1 MYLVRT
7 RVFLVTLLSIQS
19 YLSMAES
26 TRGTDSL
33 MVVHIAQEEGLSQL
47 GALAMDFDDNGYLW
61 IGTENGLN
69 RFNGYQM
76 QVHKAGEMQ
85 GELPDDHIRSMYYA
99 NDTLWLATNT
109 HSVIAYLMAENR
121 FINFRDQLGTEQHPF
136 VKFSYTLYPT
146 KGNILIAGTVGNCL
160 LIDRVKLTFRILPIP
175 DATNNDYVTSVT
187 ELNEGQYLVGTNAS
201 GLYRLDATNQLITPV
216 YELAPLKNTP
226 INAFYKWSPNQ
237 TLIGTDA
244 GLYEYNEKSG
254 SHRKIDGRA
263 VKSLHRWDDRTLMI
277 GGFNETH
284 FFRDGKKWQK
294 VVFFDGAGAE
304 LEATVL
310 HVKNDLLGGVWIGT
324 SGRGVFYYHP
334 HQHKFTPS
342 RINVANSPKKDFIS
356 IFHFLRDGDDL
367 WMATDL
373 GFVRHD
379 LQKSDYKLYQT
390 DLLEYALTKDANQTI
405 WAGGFGQGLL
415 KYNRETDRFDTVPL
429 PFADKD
435 IIQLTPI
442 SPDTIWVHTWSSGIY
457 ALNVHDYGVT
467 PREIHGQ
474 QLVRSRTSFIDSSGA
489 IWIGSDEGLYCIR
502 GNQSVY
508 YDSLS
513 NERVFAITEDPYHN
527 IWVGTAKGLN
537 CVDPKTGKVTAYT
550 QQAGLPNDFIYSV
563 ESDQQG
569 NIWVSTNFGIAVL
582 DHQHR
587 TFKNYTE
594 DDGLQ
599 NNEFNGK
606 AGYTDSLGYF
616 YFGGMNGFNMFH
628 PDSIYANKQVGR
640 TLIEDIQLFGMPL
653 QKNIPYTD
661 TLVFSH
667 NENVITF
674 DFVSLN
680 YLWAKK
686 NRYRFML
693 EGFDKTWRPITQN
706 RSTTYTNLDPGTYTF
721 VVMGS
726 NNELIWG
733 APDKITVVIQ
743 SPWYASL
750 WFRLTAGVLLALVI
764 TGTFVY
770 KNYQQKKTNLR
781 LSHMVS
787 VRTEELRQTNRAL
800 NASLETTQRQKE
812 NIGFLMQELNHR
824 VKNNLQ
830 LITSLIDIQ
839 SFEIEDTGIQDK
851 LRLLQSRVFTVSKI
865 HDILNQKDAGNNIR
879 TDQFIGDLAKDLI
892 VFSGLSIELE
902 INVEPIYFPV
912 NKLTHLGL
920 IINELITNSIKHAF
934 EGHKDAK
941 RIQISL
947 REENDRLTFIY
958 RDNGKG
964 FGSTDANKGKKKGVN
979 LVKNLARELKG
990 TLTLR
995 DDGGAMF
1002 ICDFPKIV
1010 VV

>member
-1 MYLVRT
+1 M
-7 RVFLVTLLSIQS
+7 LLLLFKGQLFAAGNIN
-19 YLSMAES
+19 
-26 TRGTDSL
+26 GTDSL
-33 MVVHIAQEEGLSQL
+33 LVMHIAQEEGLSQL
-47 GALAMDFDDNGYLW
+47 GALAMDFDSNGYLW

-76 QVHKAGEMQ
+76 QVHKAGEQ
-85 GELPDDHIRSMYYA
+85 AGELPDDHIRSMYYA

-109 HSVIAYLMAENR
+109 HAVVAYIMAQDR
-121 FINFRDQLGTEQHPF
+121 FIDFMDQLDTGLHPF
-136 VKFSYTLYPT
+136 IKFSSVLYAAS
-146 KGNILIAGTVGNCL
+146 KNLLIAGTIGHCI
-160 LIDRVKLTFRILPIP
+160 LIDRRTLALDVLPIP
-175 DATNNDYVTSVT
+175 GATNNEVLSMV
-187 ELNEGQYLVGTNAS
+187 ELTAGQYLIGTNA
-201 GLYRLDATNQLITPV
+201 GGAYRLDVPNRAIRPLSA
-216 YELAPLKNTP
+216 LAFLKNTL
-226 INAFYKWSPNQ
+226 INACYKLAPDRI
-237 TLIGTDA
+237 LIGADN
-244 GLYEYNEKSG
+244 GLYEYNPIEESC
-254 SHRKIDGRA
+254 RKINGRA
-263 VKSLHRWDDRTLMI
+263 VKSLNRWKDSTLI
-277 GGFNETH
+277 VGGFNETY
-284 FFRDGKKWQK
+284 FMDNNYEWQA
-294 VVFFDGAGAE
+294 VTFINDIGAE
-304 LEATVL
+304 LQATIVN
-310 HVKNDLLGGVWIGT
+310 VIPDRLGGMWLGT
-324 SGRGVFYYHP
+324 AGRGVFYYHP

-342 RINVANSPKKDFIS
+342 RITAANSPKKDFIS
-356 IFHFLRDGDDL
+356 IFHFLRDADDL

-379 LQKSDYKLYQT
+379 LQKGDYKLYRT
-390 DLLEYALTKDANQTI
+390 DLLEYALTKDANHTI

-415 KYNRETDRFDTVPL
+415 KYNRQTDRFDAVPL

-435 IIQLTPI
+435 IIQLTPV
-442 SPDTIWVHTWSSGIY
+442 SRDTIWVHTWSSGIY
-457 ALNVHDYGVT
+457 ALNVHDYGIS

-474 QLVRSRTSFIDSSGA
+474 QLIRSRTSFLDSSGA

-502 GNQSVY
+502 GNRSVY

-513 NERVFAITEDPYHN
+513 NERVFAITEDPDHN

-537 CVDPKTGKVTAYT
+537 CVDPKSGQVTAYT

-563 ESDQQG
+563 ESDQHG

-582 DHQHR
+582 DRRQR

-616 YFGGMNGFNMFH
+616 YFGGMNGFNVFH
-628 PDSIYANKQVGR
+628 PDSIYANNQVGK
-640 TLIEDIQLFGMPL
+640 TLIEDIQLFGTSL

-661 TLVFSH
+661 TLFFSH

-721 VVMGS
+721 TVMGS

-733 APDKITVVIQ
+733 APDTITVIIQ

-750 WFRLTAGVLLALVI
+750 WFRLSAGVLLALVI

-781 LSHMVS
+781 LSHVVS
-787 VRTEELRQTNRAL
+787 VRTEELRQTNSAL

-839 SFEIEDTGIQDK
+839 SFEIEDTDIQDK

-865 HDILNQKDAGNNIR
+865 HDILNQKDAGNNVR
-879 TDQFIGDLAKDLI
+879 TDQFIGDLAKDLV

-934 EGHKDAK
+934 EGHENTK

-947 REENDRLTFIY
+947 REENDRLTFVY

-964 FGSTDANKGKKKGVN
+964 FKTTEANQNKKKGVN
-979 LVKNLARELKG
+979 LIKNLAHELKG
-990 TLTLR
+990 TITLR
-995 DDGGAMF
+995 NDGGAVF
-1002 ICDFPKIV
+1002 ICDFPKTIV
-1010 VV
+1010 V

>member
-1 MYLVRT
+1 MHFNKIGVFT
-7 RVFLVTLLSIQS
+7 VFLSLISGHVLAAKRTDRADSI
-19 YLSMAES
+19 
-26 TRGTDSL
+26 T
-33 MVVHIAQEEGLSQL
+33 VVHIAQEEGLSQL

-61 IGTENGLN
+61 VGTENGLN
-69 RFNGYQM
+69 RFNGYHM
-76 QVHKAGEMQ
+76 QVHKAGEQ
-85 GELPDDHIRSMYYA
+85 KGELPDDHIRAMYYA

-109 HSVIAYLMAENR
+109 HSVVAYLMAEDR
-121 FINFRDQLGTEQHPF
+121 FIEFREQLNIAQYPF
-136 VKFSYTLYPT
+136 VKFSYALYPAR
-146 KGNILIAGTVGNCL
+146 GNLLIAGTIGNCV
-160 LIDRVKLTFRILPIP
+160 LIDRSKLTFHTLPIP
-175 DATNNDYVTSVT
+175 NAAHNDYVTSVT
-187 ELNEGQYLVGTNAS
+187 ELNGEQYLIGTNAS
-201 GLYRLDATNQLITPV
+201 GVYRLDAANHLIEPV
-216 YELAPLKNTP
+216 DELASLKNTL
-226 INAFYKWSPNQ
+226 INTFQKLTSNVI
-237 TLIGTDA
+237 LIGTDA
-244 GLYEYNEKSG
+244 GLYEYDVKSERC
-254 SHRKIDGRA
+254 RKIDGRA
-263 VKSLHRWDDRTLMI
+263 VKSLHRWNDRALI
-277 GGFNETH
+277 VGGFNETH
-284 FFRDGKKWQK
+284 FLHHDGTWQK
-294 VVFFDGAGAE
+294 VRFFNDAGME
-304 LEATVL
+304 LQATVI
-310 HVKNDLLGGVWIGT
+310 HVKKDLLGGIWLGT
-324 SGRGVFYYHP
+324 AGRGVFYYHP

-342 RINVANSPKKDFIS
+342 RITVANSPKKDFIS

-379 LQKSDYKLYQT
+379 LRKGNYKLYRT

-415 KYNRETDRFDTVPL
+415 KYDRETDRFDSVPL
-429 PFADKD
+429 PFTDRD

-442 SPDTIWVHTWSSGIY
+442 SSDTLWVHTWSNGIY

-467 PREIHGQ
+467 PRKIHGH

-489 IWIGSDEGLYCIR
+489 IWIGSDEGLYRIR
-502 GNQSVY
+502 GNHSDY

-513 NERVFAITEDPYHN
+513 NERVFAITEDPDHR

-537 CVDPKTGKVTAYT
+537 CIDTETGQVTAYT
-550 QQAGLPNDFIYSV
+550 QQAGLPNDFIYGV

-582 DHQHR
+582 DHEHR

-616 YFGGMNGFNMFH
+616 YFGGMNGFNIFH
-628 PDSIYANKQVGR
+628 PDSVYVNQQVGK
-640 TLIEDIQLFGMPL
+640 TLIEDVQLFGRSL
-653 QKNIPYTD
+653 YKNIPYTD

-667 NENVITF
+667 NENVISF

-680 YLWAKK
+680 YLWVKK
-686 NRYRFML
+686 NRYQFML
-693 EGFDKTWRPITQN
+693 KGFDKTWRPVTLN

-721 VVMGS
+721 TVMGS

-733 APDKITVVIQ
+733 TPDTITVIIQ

-750 WFRLTAGVLLALVI
+750 WFRITAGLVLTLVI

-770 KNYQQKKTNLR
+770 KNYQQEKTNQW
-781 LSHMVS
+781 LSNMVN
-787 VRTEELRQTNRAL
+787 VRTEELRQTNSAL
-800 NASLETTQRQKE
+800 NASLRTTQQQKE

-839 SFEIEDTGIQDK
+839 GFEIEDTDIQDK

-879 TDQFIGDLAKDLI
+879 TDQFIRNLAKDLI
-892 VFSGLSIELE
+892 IFSGLDIHLD
-902 INVEPIYFPV
+902 IDVEPIYFPV

-934 EGHKDAK
+934 EGHEATK
-941 RIQISL
+941 RIHISL
-947 REENDRLTFIY
+947 HKKSECLTFTY

-964 FGSTDANKGKKKGVN
+964 FKTADTNKGKKKGVD

-990 TLTLR
+990 TIELR
-995 DDGGAMF
+995 NESGAVF
-1002 ICDFPKIV
+1002 ICVLPKTIAV
-1010 VV
+1010 